1 MNDLTENDIT
11 SLLKSNDLVE
21 DEYIS
26 VRKLVESVLEIDLD
40 SYDKTDFEKYINDL
54 SMLRFM
60 KYYTMQF
67 RRMMNGIN
75 EFINI
80 DIDELERLD
89 TADKKEAIIKIVD
102 LIMRKIPFDL
112 IPRVVALQGISKY
125 ELLNNDDFNIRE
137 LLLEE
142 LSKEID
148 MINKVFNN
156 LSDRINDHNRTA
168 VRVKGR
174 DELASFNDIVDE
186 EVKKLHFYM
195 EIIGESN
202 REDFNN
208 LVSKYMKWL

>member
-148 MINKVFNN
+148 MINKVFNS

-168 VRVKGR
+168 VRERGR
-174 DELASFNDIVDE
+174 NELASFNDIVDE